1 MRCISYWQ
9 SETFMHNEMLLY
21 LHTCTV
27 CVCVCNVKDQ
37 LYLLY
42 FQGFS

>member
-9 SETFMHNEMLLY
+9 SETVMRNEMLLY
-21 LHTCTV
+21 LHTCT
-27 CVCVCNVKDQ
+27 VCVCNVKDQ